1 VGYAKKSEAKPPNGD
16 ASRNRCA
23 TGEELAIKRAC
34 FRSVLLSKFGW
45 KGQEKKVLEEQAQK
59 LAGRGKRR
67 KRAVERTSVPEAVA
81 KPRYVS
87 LDEEDAVPQTE
98 PWASRKKEG
107 PRAALGIT
115 AGDGSEDGDGGRR
128 VTGGAVEMVKVFGPG
143 GMLEKSMFGGYEHR
157 AAQLEMAEAVH
168 DAFQEKH
175 HAIVEA
181 GTGTGKTLAYLLPA
195 ICSGRRVVIS
205 TATKSLQ
212 EQLYQKDIP
221 FLQKHFAPKLKVAVM
236 KGRGNFLCRTK
247 LHAMADAP
255 MLKGLEELDA
265 FRQMKDWA
273 RLTET
278 GDRAELTFLA
288 DDSELWTRLD
298 ARRDTCTGQKCPE
311 FNECF
316 VTAMHA
322 RAKDADLIIV
332 NHHLFFA
339 DLALKHDDFGSIL
352 PEYSAVVFD
361 EAHEIEDVASD
372 YFGRQISNYRFEELA
387 RDADQALRL
396 LRLGTPSLLR
406 RTQRIRERSRTF
418 FESFPPRE
426 GRFPFSRN
434 EREAFL
440 EQNLEAYSA
449 LMDALKG
456 LETEFAAVT
465 QKPEELTRLGRRSFE
480 LRQEMA
486 FLFESNEKNFV
497 YWFERRSKGVFLAA
511 TPIDVSQILR
521 ERLFEQFDTVV
532 LTSATL
538 TVGNRFDYIKQRLGL
553 DHVKERTLP
562 PEFQYGEQALLYL
575 PQRMPDVRDA
585 GFQAKAADEISRLL
599 ELSEGRA
606 FCLFTSY
613 SQMRDLYTRVSAR
626 SPFPLL
632 LQGTAPRSVL
642 LERFK
647 TTPNAVLFAT
657 ASFWQGVDVPGEQ
670 LSCVIVD
677 RLPFAVPSDP
687 IVAARVRA
695 LNEEGRNAFAEYQV
709 PAAVLALK
717 QGFGRLIRS
726 KTDRG
731 VLSILDNRIQRMAYG
746 KIFIESL
753 PKYGKT
759 QELKDVEGFFERG
772 ARKRQSVC

>member
-1 VGYAKKSEAKPPNGD
+1 MA
-16 ASRNRCA
+16 
-23 TGEELAIKRAC
+23 
-34 FRSVLLSKFGW
+34 
-45 KGQEKKVLEEQAQK
+45 GQRQ
-59 LAGRGKRR
+59 RR
-67 KRAVERTSVPEAVA
+67 K
-81 KPRYVS
+81 K
-87 LDEEDAVPQTE
+87 
-98 PWASRKKEG
+98 
-107 PRAALGIT
+107 T
-115 AGDGSEDGDGGRR
+115 AGDAGVPPAAERR
-128 VTGGAVEMVKVFGPG
+128 YVPLEEEHSPPGPGLRAAREAPKRRQRPEAHAFEPDPTLPASAREGVPAAELGMADVFGPG
-143 GMLEKSMFGGYEHR
+143 GLLERSMMGGYEHR
-157 AAQLEMAEAVH
+157 PAQLEMAEAVH
-168 DAFQEKH
+168 EAFREHH

-195 ICSGRRVVIS
+195 IASGRRVVIS

-212 EQLYQKDIP
+212 EQLYHKDIP

-236 KGRGNFLCRTK
+236 KGRGNFLCKTK
-247 LHAMADAP
+247 LHAMAEAP
-255 MLKGLEELDA
+255 MLKGMEELDG
-265 FRQMKDWA
+265 FRQIRDWVK
-273 RLTET
+273 LTET
-278 GDRAELTFLA
+278 GDRAELTFLS
-288 DDSELWTRLD
+288 DDSDLWTRLD
-298 ARRDTCTGQKCPE
+298 ARRETCTGQKCPE
-311 FNECF
+311 YGECF
-316 VTAMHA
+316 VTGMHA
-322 RAKDADLIIV
+322 RAKEADLIIV

-352 PEYSAVVFD
+352 PDYSAVVFD

-396 LRLGTPSLLR
+396 LKLGTPSLLR
-406 RTQRIRERSRTF
+406 RTQRIRERSRSF

-426 GRFPFSRN
+426 GRFPFSRQ

-440 EQNLEAYSA
+440 EQNRETYTA
-449 LMDALKG
+449 MIDALKG
-456 LETEFAAVT
+456 LESEFAAVT

-480 LRQEMA
+480 LRQELA
-486 FLFESNEKNFV
+486 FLFESSEKNFV
-497 YWFERRSKGVFLAA
+497 YWFERRNKGVFLAA

-538 TVGNRFDYIKQRLGL
+538 TVGGRFDYIKQRLGL
-553 DHVKERTLP
+553 DHGKERTLP
-562 PEFQYGEQALLYL
+562 PEFHYGEQALLYL

-585 GFQAKAADEISRLL
+585 GFQAKAADEILRLL
-599 ELSEGRA
+599 GLSEGRA

-613 SQMRDLYTRVSAR
+613 SQMRDLYERVNAR

-687 IVAARVRA
+687 VVAARVNA

-709 PAAVLALK
+709 PQAVLSLK

-746 KIFIESL
+746 KIFLESL
-753 PKYGKT
+753 PEYAKT
-759 QELKDVEGFFERG
+759 QALDDVEGFFAGWR
-772 ARKRQSVC
+772 RT

>member
-1 VGYAKKSEAKPPNGD
+1 MDCRTPKAPASERGRY
-16 ASRNRCA
+16 RNKRHCKA
-23 TGEELAIKRAC
+23 LAESAVHPGVLSFFCSILRFLVKGEWNLAKRANKTADNPT
-34 FRSVLLSKFGW
+34 F
-45 KGQEKKVLEEQAQK
+45 KKRVQTES
-59 LAGRGKRR
+59 AG
-67 KRAVERTSVPEAVA
+67 VPER
-81 KPRYVS
+81 RYVS
-87 LDEEDAVPQTE
+87 FDEEEAAVAP
-98 PWASRKKEG
+98 RKARLVSDDRDESG
-107 PRAALGIT
+107 APAAVQV
-115 AGDGSEDGDGGRR
+115 DMRE
-128 VTGGAVEMVKVFGPG
+128 VFGPG
-143 GMLEKSMFGGYEHR
+143 GLLERSMIGGYEHR
-157 AAQLEMAEAVH
+157 VAQLEMAEMVH
-168 DAFQEKH
+168 DAFQTRH

-221 FLQKHFAPKLKVAVM
+221 FLKKHFAPNLEVAVM
-236 KGRGNFLCRTK
+236 KGRANFLCRTK
-247 LHAMADAP
+247 LHQMADSP
-255 MLKGLEELDA
+255 MLKGMEELDA
-265 FRQMKDWA
+265 FRQMREWA
-273 RLTET
+273 KLTET
-278 GDRAELTFLA
+278 GDRAELTFLP
-288 DDSELWTRLD
+288 DDSDLWARLD
-298 ARRDTCTGQKCPE
+298 ARRDTCTGQKCPD
-311 FNECF
+311 FNDCF
-316 VTAMHA
+316 VTAMHGRA
-322 RAKDADLIIV
+322 READLIIV

-387 RDADQALRL
+387 RDADQTLRIL
-396 LRLGTPSLLR
+396 KLGSPALLR
-406 RTQRIRERSRTF
+406 RTQRLRERSRAF

-426 GRFPFSRN
+426 GRYPFSRAD
-434 EREAFL
+434 RGAFI
-440 EQNLEAYSA
+440 EQHHEAYTG
-449 LMDALKG
+449 LMDALKS
-456 LETEFAAVT
+456 LETGFAALT

-480 LRQEMA
+480 LRQELS
-486 FLFESNEKNFV
+486 FLFESNERNFV
-497 YWFERRSKGVFLAA
+497 YWYERRSKGVFLAA

-538 TVGNRFDYIKQRLGL
+538 TVGNRFDYIRQRLGL
-553 DHVKERTLP
+553 DNAKERTLP
-562 PEFQYGEQALLYL
+562 PEFQYGEQALFYL

-585 GFQAKAADEISRLL
+585 GFASRAADEILRLL

-613 SQMRDLYTRVSAR
+613 AQMKDLYQRVSAR
-626 SPFPLL
+626 SPYPLM
-632 LQGTAPRSVL
+632 LQGTAPRSAL

-687 IVAARVRA
+687 IVAARVNA

-709 PAAVLALK
+709 PQAVLALK
-717 QGFGRLIRS
+717 QGFGRLIRA

-731 VLSILDNRIQRMAYG
+731 VLSLLDNRIQRMAYG

-753 PKYGKT
+753 PKYATTNELNAVERFLAAAKT
-759 QELKDVEGFFERG
+759 
-772 ARKRQSVC
+772 A